1 MSYVFFSVGTLGSS
15 LAQSMAQIIATRA
28 LEGVGGAGM
37 VCMVSILLTDLVP
50 LHKVVVYR
58 SYVNLVQTVGR
69 SCGAVV
75 GGYIAHS
82 IGWRWYVMS
91 IKV

>member
-1 MSYVFFSVGTLGSS
+1 MSYVLFSAGTLCSS
-15 LAQSMAQIIATRA
+15 LAQSLPQIIASRA
-28 LEGVGGAGM
+28 LEGCGGAGM

-50 LHKVVVYR
+50 LRQVAVYR

-75 GGYIAHS
+75 GGYLAQT
-82 IGWRWYVMS
+82 IGWRWYDES
-91 IKV
+91 S